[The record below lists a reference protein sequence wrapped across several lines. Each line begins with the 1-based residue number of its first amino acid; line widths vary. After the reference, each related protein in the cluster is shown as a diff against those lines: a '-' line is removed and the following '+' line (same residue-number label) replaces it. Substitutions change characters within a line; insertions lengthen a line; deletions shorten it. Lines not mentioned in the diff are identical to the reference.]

1 MKEGSHLQYLW
12 PTKWPG
18 ISWLRI
24 SYMAFIST
32 DRRHAIIT
40 VKLSGIFPFPS
51 TLTQALPQLLKSCI
65 DLKIVNDPSFQNCI
79 KNITLRLLIL
89 YLVSSRRCWI
99 ASLWILYLEYL
110 PSVFSDKLE
119 ETWKT
124 KTGFKIGKWKN
135 NQCLKI
141 RARKYWS
148 TEK

>member
-12 PTKWPG
+12 PTKGPG
-18 ISWLRI
+18 IPGSGFLRWL
-24 SYMAFIST
+24 SFL
-32 DRRHAIIT
+32 DRRHAITT
-40 VKLSGIFPFPS
+40 VKSSGIFPFPS
-51 TLTQALPQLLKSCI
+51 TLPQTLPQLLISCI
-65 DLKIVNDPSFQNCI
+65 DLKIVNDPRFQNCI

-89 YLVSSRRCWI
+89 YLVSSRRCWT

-124 KTGFKIGKWKN
+124 KTGFKTGKWKN
-135 NQCLKI
+135 NQRLKI